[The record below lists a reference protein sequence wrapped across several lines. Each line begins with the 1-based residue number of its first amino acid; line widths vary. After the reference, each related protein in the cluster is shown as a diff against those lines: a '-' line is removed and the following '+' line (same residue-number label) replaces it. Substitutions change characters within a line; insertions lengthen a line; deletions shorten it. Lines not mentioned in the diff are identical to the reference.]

1 MMAICFLISEAK
13 SHCDRYE
20 LHVAAVLQKVL
31 EARLHE
37 EGSVVRDRDLP
48 PKTRVPGFEPG
59 AGGVIHRRQGREI
72 AGSAEVEAAHGAL
85 FNRYLPQM
93 SLLAVPAETAEQI
106 QFLTR
111 RSVRQVQLQ
120 VGIAPVEVRVSIRV
134 LRTVHIE
141 QRARSVERTVASV
154 HAYAHRQVRGRE
166 PGESQ
171 PDIRAVVESLFCVPG
186 RNGVAAIDLC

>member
-1 MMAICFLISEAK
+1 MMAICVLISEAK

-48 PKTRVPGFEPG
+48 SKTRVPGFEPG
-59 AGGVIHRRQGREI
+59 AGGLIHRRQGRKK
-72 AGSAEVEAAHGAL
+72 AGSAGEVSAHAAL
-85 FNRYLPQM
+85 FDRYLPQS
-93 SLLAVPAETAEQI
+93 SLLAIPTETAEQI

-111 RSVRQVQLQ
+111 RPMRQIQLQ
-120 VGIAPVEVRVSIRV
+120 IGIAPVEVRVSIRE

-141 QRARSVERTVASV
+141 QRARGVERTVASV
-154 HAYAHRQVRGRE
+154 HAYAHRQGRGRE
-166 PGESQ
+166 PG
-171 PDIRAVVESLFCVPG
+171 
-186 RNGVAAIDLC
+186 